1 MQNGYQITSML
12 QCTNLLLF
20 SFPRY
25 HSLVKLV
32 KVLVRQTQCCKYARL
47 IHRHCFVSS
56 SNQNA
61 IEYSNSVFEV
71 SFHPGT
77 SVKSERFV
85 TSLISF
91 CLPENLFLLW
101 KILF

>member
-1 MQNGYQITSML
+1 MQNGCQITSML

-32 KVLVRQTQCCKYARL
+32 KVLVRQTQCCKHARL

-56 SNQNA
+56 LNQNA
-61 IEYSNSVFEV
+61 IENSNSVFEV

>member
-1 MQNGYQITSML
+1 
-12 QCTNLLLF
+12 
-20 SFPRY
+20 
-25 HSLVKLV
+25 
-32 KVLVRQTQCCKYARL
+32 
-47 IHRHCFVSS
+47 
-56 SNQNA
+56 
-61 IEYSNSVFEV
+61 VFEV